1 MSSILL
7 RQLFQ
12 RSKEHKLR
20 FQEDDAVVVGSPYHT
35 MRRSPGGPDPAHH
48 WNWITILKNIPWETW
63 NAEHIRFVI
72 PLFDCGGLVW
82 SAGTPEKWFTV
93 F

>member
-1 MSSILL
+1 MLTYESAGNKRVTIRLPKGKRSESRPLDTNLERKNMTSILL
-7 RQLFQ
+7 RLLFQ

-48 WNWITILKNIPWETW
+48 
-63 NAEHIRFVI
+63 
-72 PLFDCGGLVW
+72 
-82 SAGTPEKWFTV
+82 
-93 F
+93 

>member
-1 MSSILL
+1 MASLNFYFCLALVFLIASRSESRPLDTNLERKNTTSILL

-20 FQEDDAVVVGSPYHT
+20 FQEDDAVVVGSPYRT

-48 WNWITILKNIPWETW
+48 
-63 NAEHIRFVI
+63 
-72 PLFDCGGLVW
+72 
-82 SAGTPEKWFTV
+82 
-93 F
+93 